1 MQSINQNNAAGYT
14 LVELLVSM
22 AITMIL
28 GVAVLT
34 FFSGFYADGQE
45 ASALARRI
53 SNTAVMESIGNHF
66 LARAN
71 YNGQSVAATLSVP
84 TIVNGTVMNEG
95 VSIQWMPYVAGTS
108 STPVICTGTLVDK
121 TLYQAPGVQV
131 NGVEWVAG
139 IATGAPGYCGSG
151 SVFFP
156 TNNQW
161 GFTLVQR
168 SGCPNPTQ
176 SPNALLITSNYDYGT
191 TKLPGISGSP
201 KTQVVTVCLPNLT

>member
-1 MQSINQNNAAGYT
+1 MQSINQNNDAGYT

-34 FFSGFYADGQE
+34 FFAGFYADGQE
-45 ASALARRI
+45 TSALARRI

-84 TIVNGTVMNEG
+84 AIINNNEG
-95 VSIQWMPYVAGTS
+95 ANIQWMPYVAGTS
-108 STPVICTGTLVDK
+108 SKPVICTGTLVDK
-121 TLYQAPGVQV
+121 TLDQTPGVQV

-139 IATGAPGYCGSG
+139 TAMGSPGYCGSG

-168 SGCPNPTQ
+168 SGCPNPTR
-176 SPNALLITSNYDYGT
+176 SPNALLIASNYDYGT

-201 KTQVVTVCLPNLT
+201 NTQVVTVCLPNLT

>member
-1 MQSINQNNAAGYT
+1 MQSINQNNETGYT

-22 AITMIL
+22 AITMMIS
-28 GVAVLT
+28 VAVLT
-34 FFSGFYADGQE
+34 FFSNFYANGQE

-84 TIVNGTVMNEG
+84 VIVQNGEG
-95 VSIQWMPYVAGTS
+95 VNIQWMPYVAGTS
-108 STPVICTGTLVDK
+108 STPVICTGTLVDR
-121 TLYQAPGVQV
+121 TIYQAPGVQV
-131 NGVEWVAG
+131 NGVVWVASTV
-139 IATGAPGYCGSG
+139 IGAHGYCGSG
-151 SVFFP
+151 TAFFP

-176 SPNALLITSNYDYGT
+176 NPNALLITSNYDYGT
-191 TKLPGISGSP
+191 TKLSGISGSP
-201 KTQVVTVCLPNLT
+201 NTQVVTVCLPNLT

>member
-1 MQSINQNNAAGYT
+1 MQPIKQSESGYT

-28 GVAVLT
+28 GVAVLI

-53 SNTAVMESIGNHF
+53 TNTDIMESVGNHF

-71 YNGQSVAATLSVP
+71 YNGQPIAATLSVP
-84 TIVNGTVMNEG
+84 AIINNNEG
-95 VSIQWMPYVAGTS
+95 VSIQWMPYVAATS

-139 IATGAPGYCGSG
+139 TAAGSPGYCGSG
-151 SVFFP
+151 SAFFP

-161 GFTLVQR
+161 KFTLVQR

-176 SPNALLITSNYDYGT
+176 SPNALSITSIYDYGT
-191 TKLPGISGSP
+191 TKLAGISGSP